1 MYRFA
6 FQGLTSF
13 SKKPLQYAIFLGIIF
28 SFFAFI
34 QICFVIFQYFFSDE
48 VVSGFSTLA
57 ILISLFGGIQLFFLG
72 IIGEYIG
79 SIFDEVKERPLYII
93 EKKVNL

>member
-1 MYRFA
+1 MFCNISI
-6 FQGLTSF
+6 L
-13 SKKPLQYAIFLGIIF
+13 
-28 SFFAFI
+28 
-34 QICFVIFQYFFSDE
+34 FSDE

-93 EKKVNL
+93 EKKGELINFVSLYKLKVNNE